1 MGRIRES
8 LKEAIN
14 KFFGPSEPEKTFD
27 EIAIA
32 DGVGAGAREE
42 LKATQNGAIG
52 WKWYSEE
59 QETPTKKGRQSG
71 LGRVT
76 SSRDKQPKQQEKSVQ
91 QRTIDDSLE
100 L

>member
-1 MGRIRES
+1 MGRIKDLINAF
-8 LKEAIN
+8 LK
-14 KFFGPSEPEKTFD
+14 PSESSKTFD
-27 EIAIA
+27 ELAVKEGIKPE
-32 DGVGAGAREE
+32 VLKE

>member
-1 MGRIRES
+1 MGRIKDLINAF
-8 LKEAIN
+8 LK
-14 KFFGPSEPEKTFD
+14 PSESSKTFD
-27 EIAIA
+27 ELAVEEGIKPE
-32 DGVGAGAREE
+32 VLKE

-76 SSRDKQPKQQEKSVQ
+76 SSRDKQPKQPTQSAQ
-91 QRTIDDSLE
+91 QKIVDNDLTR
-100 L
+100 